1 MATPF
6 VPNLIQDARL
16 VPNPGLIF
24 GDARL
29 VPNLGL
35 IFGDARL
42 VPNLGLIFGRD
53 TYIHTYI
60 PYMGPG
66 PGSRA
71 RAHVRYVCVY
81 VSYVRYLTLG
91 ILR

>member
-29 VPNLGL
+29 VPNPRL

-42 VPNLGLIFGRD
+42 VPNLTL
-53 TYIHTYI
+53 
-60 PYMGPG
+60 
-66 PGSRA
+66 
-71 RAHVRYVCVY
+71 
-81 VSYVRYLTLG
+81 SYVRYLTLG